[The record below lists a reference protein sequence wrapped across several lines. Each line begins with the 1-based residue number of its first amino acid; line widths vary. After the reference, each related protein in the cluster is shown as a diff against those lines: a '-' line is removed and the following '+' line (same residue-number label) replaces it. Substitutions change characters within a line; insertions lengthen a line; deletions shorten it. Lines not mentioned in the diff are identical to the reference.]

1 LIDEKWDELLK
12 DLRFSLQDV
21 ATIVSADEPGG
32 RAYGFAQVKFHPQDG
47 EGTPISLACLGTPEL
62 LLFYGDGRARWELDW
77 SPQDVKFLKDVVRA
91 VCTGNSREISAP
103 GRIHVEVLLPDGST
117 VKTST
122 YEFPMG
128 LIPMP
133 GWKKRGRKTRS
144 FLPVCLERNPS
155 RDVVS
160 RLLFE

>member
-1 LIDEKWDELLK
+1 MIDEKWDELLK
-12 DLRFSLQDV
+12 DLRSSLQDV

-32 RAYGFAQVKFHPQDG
+32 RAYGFAQVNFHPQDG
-47 EGTPISLACLGTPEL
+47 DGTPMSLACLGTLEL

-77 SPQDVKFLKDVVRA
+77 SPEDVKFVKDVVRA
-91 VCTGNSREISAP
+91 ACTGNSREVRAP
-103 GRIHVEVLLPDGST
+103 GRTHVDVFLPDGST

-133 GWKKRGRKTRS
+133 GWKKRGRKT
-144 FLPVCLERNPS
+144 
-155 RDVVS
+155 
-160 RLLFE
+160 